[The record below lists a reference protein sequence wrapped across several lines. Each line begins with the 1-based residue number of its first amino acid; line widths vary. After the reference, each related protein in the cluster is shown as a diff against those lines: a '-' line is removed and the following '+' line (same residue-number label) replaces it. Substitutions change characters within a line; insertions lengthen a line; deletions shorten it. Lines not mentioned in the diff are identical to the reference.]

1 MMMKIGWILSLLFHI
16 LISLVKCEP
25 SFETNFVSMRDGVK
39 LAVDYFIDSKTEK
52 YPVILELTPYGRG
65 PKGVNYRY
73 EAPFWYKNG
82 YLFVIGDCR
91 GTGDSEGEMAF
102 FRHEGED
109 GYDLINW
116 IANQSWSNGR
126 VGMRG
131 SSYTGTNQWFIAKEQ
146 SPYLSCITP
155 SATIAQPL
163 QDIPYL
169 NGAFAVGWA
178 ITWINNSLNIP
189 KVPVNE
195 SHPNPSSWLSHHPLE
210 TLDQYA
216 TGRTFSLYR
225 TFLAHPTYDDYWR
238 SFDFT
243 TDDFAR
249 IKIPALAFTGWFD
262 GTLPGTIWRFQQTR
276 RYSPRRDDQFVII
289 GPYTHTNAPDG
300 GYDFQTGKPMK
311 TVGDLPVPS
320 NALLPGLNMTHQ
332 FFDWCLK
339 DGPRP
344 QWNPARIYVTGSDQW
359 MTRDI
364 FPPPEA
370 YEQSLYLTSN
380 GHANTVHGDGLL
392 QWNQSDVN
400 TTDSYRYDPRNPVR
414 SDLMNK
420 SVTLPVDINPYLNQD
435 DILVYTTEPL
445 TKSVTIIG
453 DLIVELVVSSTA
465 RDTDFVIE
473 IMDVMTDG
481 RSIKF
486 GCKSA
491 GQLRARY
498 RDGLDRQVL
507 MSPNETYRIEITLH
521 AIGHTFLP
529 NHRIRLAITSSFF
542 PWISANPNTG
552 QPIASD
558 TQTPIVA
565 HQTIYHTH
573 EHLSRI
579 RMMIID
585 NPIFD

>member
-1 MMMKIGWILSLLFHI
+1 MMNWLLILLI
-16 LISLVKCEP
+16 LHVRISRGT
-25 SFETNFVSMRDGVK
+25 SAQDFQTAFVSMRDGVK
-39 LAVDYFIDSKTEK
+39 LAVDYFTDLKTERL
-52 YPVILELTPYGRG
+52 PVILELTPYGRG
-65 PKGVNYRY
+65 PERINYRY
-73 EAPFWYKNG
+73 EAPYWYESG

-102 FRHEGED
+102 FSHEGED
-109 GYDLINW
+109 GYDLIQW
-116 IANQSWSNGR
+116 IASQPWSNGR

-178 ITWINNSLNIP
+178 INWINNSLNIP

-195 SHPNPSSWLSHHPLE
+195 SHPDPSAWLSHRPLR

-216 TGRTFSLYR
+216 TGRRYSLYR
-225 TFLAHPTYDDYWR
+225 TFLDHPTYDDYWR

-243 TDDFAR
+243 ADDFAR
-249 IKIPALAFTGWFD
+249 ITIPALAFTGWFD
-262 GTLPGTIWRFQQTR
+262 GTMSGTIWRFQQVR
-276 RYSPRRDDQFVII
+276 RYSPRHADQFLII
-289 GPYTHTNAPDG
+289 GPYTHMNAPDG

-311 TVGDLPVPS
+311 TVGDLPVPD
-320 NALLPGLNMTHQ
+320 NALLPGLNMTRE
-332 FFDWCLK
+332 FFNWCLK

-344 QWNPARIYVTGSDQW
+344 QWNPARIYVTGSDRW
-359 MTRDI
+359 ITRNV

-370 YEQSLYLTSN
+370 YERSLFLTSK
-380 GHANTVHGDGLL
+380 GHANTLQGDGRL
-392 QWNQSDVN
+392 QWERPSTN

-414 SDLMNK
+414 SDLLTNK
-420 SVTLPVDINPYLNQD
+420 SITLPIDINPYLNRE
-435 DILVYTTEPL
+435 DILVYTTDPL
-445 TKSVTIIG
+445 NSSVTVIG
-453 DLIVELVVSSTA
+453 DVTVELVVSSTA
-465 RDTDFVIE
+465 PDTDFVIE
-473 IMDVMTDG
+473 LMDVMTDG

-486 GCKSA
+486 GAKSA
-491 GQLRARY
+491 AQLRTRY

-507 MSPNETYRIEITLH
+507 MSPNQTYLIRIDLH

-529 NHRIRLAITSSFF
+529 NHRIRLAVTSSFF

-552 QPIASD
+552 ASIAD
-558 TQTPIVA
+558 DIDEPIVA
-565 HQTIYHTH
+565 YQTIYHRRN
-573 EHLSRI
+573 HLSRI
-579 RMMIID
+579 RMMVVN